1 MPHAANTL
9 VGWSYELY
17 PSQSFVSANSY
28 TLWSGEEF
36 ESVQN
41 VSLAFYLG
49 CDREGF
55 ELLDTDALV
64 QRYWA
69 GDWFRM
75 F

>member
-1 MPHAANTL
+1 MPNAANTL
-9 VGWSYELY
+9 VGGSYELY
-17 PSQSFVSANSY
+17 PSQSHLSLLQLKILLHFRVC
-28 TLWSGEEF
+28 

-64 QRYWA
+64 QRY
-69 GDWFRM
+69 
-75 F
+75 